1 MRAGKYS
8 KEVSRYLVKEQLRAS
23 CSAPAATAAAQQTA
37 SQRCGKK
44 ARQTR
49 QTCHEMRA
57 KNQAILPSE
66 SDHFSD
72 SLAPKRGT
80 RLSEG
85 HPTVGAGRRPIGEP
99 RCLAV
104 LLSDMG
110 PENFPALTALR
121 GGGVVGPVAA
131 GVLVGGGGRPSQA
144 GLTSQTGCS

>member
-1 MRAGKYS
+1 
-8 KEVSRYLVKEQLRAS
+8 
-23 CSAPAATAAAQQTA
+23 
-37 SQRCGKK
+37 
-44 ARQTR
+44 
-49 QTCHEMRA
+49 MRA

-121 GGGVVGPVAA
+121 GGR
-131 GVLVGGGGRPSQA
+131 GGRPS
-144 GLTSQTGCS
+144 GCGSACGSGRGARGGKAKPGGPDKPDRVLLSPDSSLASGVSVLLV